1 MLTKRKRQLSKKVIK
16 VKGREKAVSWVTRF
30 VRFNL
35 IGFIVFLIGTAIFTL
50 VFPYFGEWAWV
61 VANSTGGV
69 LQFSLITYFNK
80 KNNGLMFKEC
90 PKVYDEDYQI

>member
-1 MLTKRKRQLSKKVIK
+1 LSKKVTN
-16 VKGREKAVSWVTRF
+16 VQRREKAVSWVIRF

-35 IGFIVFLIGTAIFTL
+35 IGFIVFLIGTAIFTS

-80 KNNGLMFKEC
+80 KNKGLMFKQC
-90 PKVYDEDYQI
+90 PMVNDEDYQI